1 MVSSDIP
8 YIRALQPRFNTRSS
22 LVPALAI
29 SVCTN
34 AIHKQQQLTFFCIE
48 QLT

>member
-8 YIRALQPRFNTRSS
+8 CIRALQPRFNTLSS
-22 LVPALAI
+22 LVLALAI

-34 AIHKQQQLTFFCIE
+34 AIHKQQLTFFCIE